1 MDRGFTEVCTG
12 NSKFKSMKN
21 NALKITCHTE
31 WSEVSDFNQAYIRC
45 FVPQHDKSKM
55 DVMTTLIGLS
65 SDVNYPEGK

>member
-1 MDRGFTEVCTG
+1 
-12 NSKFKSMKN
+12 MKN